1 MAMSENTEEQEM
13 TGYRTPDDHTIEEA
27 YVYLLGRA
35 FVIRQEHT
43 DSAADGFNYNTIRYN
58 PLGSSDFVNPNL
70 DVAYLEAWIAV
81 DDDTAVLLEVPEITG
96 RYYTAQILDEWGE
109 VIVNINERATPSKPA
124 GTFALVKPGTN
135 PPIPEGATRIE
146 LHSAKAKM
154 LARVELGDDPEGAV
168 WLQHAF
174 TVRALTDVRVAEPPA
189 LPAFDNASLLD
200 VRIFDLAEDI
210 LASALDVSP
219 VAARLQTD
227 VRAVAAHVASS
238 AEARAAV
245 GELLREHVIPG
256 FRQYAVTES
265 APKVNHW
272 IGGGRVGVY
281 ASDYRLRSSANYIG
295 IWANTAEEVVY
306 FVGSRDSDQ
315 RDLDG
320 SKHYAVHF
328 PADGLPETVV
338 DGYWSIILVSVPDYR
353 VVPNDFDRY
362 NLNSY
367 SPIERNTDGSLTI
380 GAGPGPIDDVP
391 EANRLPS
398 ASGKPF
404 SLTFRAYVPKEFA
417 IGGSWG
423 PPAVTEVP

>member
-1 MAMSENTEEQEM
+1 M
-13 TGYRTPDDHTIEEA
+13 TGYRTPDDRTIEEA

-43 DSAADGFNYNTIRYN
+43 DSAADGFSYNTIHYN

-70 DVAYLEAWIAV
+70 DVTYLEAWFAV
-81 DDDTAVLLEVPEITG
+81 DDDTAVLLKVPEITG

-109 VIVNINERATPSKPA
+109 VIVNINERATPSKPS

-146 LHSAKAKM
+146 LHSAKAKL
-154 LARVELGDDPEGAV
+154 LARIELGSDPEEAV
-168 WLQHAF
+168 RLQHAF
-174 TVRALTDVRVAEPPA
+174 TTRALSDVRIAVPPA
-189 LPAFDNASLLD
+189 LPTFDNAALLD
-200 VRIFDLAEDI
+200 VRIFDLARDI

-238 AEARAAV
+238 VEARAAV
-245 GELLREHVIPG
+245 DQLLLEHVIPG

-272 IGGGRVGVY
+272 IGGERVGVY
-281 ASDYRLRSSANYIG
+281 GSDYRLRTSANYIG
-295 IWANTAEEVVY
+295 IWANIAEEVVY
-306 FVGSRDSDQ
+306 FVGSRDSEE

-320 SKHYAVHF
+320 SKRYAVHF

-380 GAGPGPIDDVP
+380 GIGPGPIDGVP

-398 ASGKPF
+398 APGKPF
-404 SLTFRAYVPKEFA
+404 SLTFRAYVPKEFV
-417 IGGSWG
+417 IGGNWG
-423 PPAVTEVP
+423 PPAVTEVR